1 MLGGIDVPT
10 MIQNTEIA
18 GMAYLGKEICGLAA
32 EGNVGFA
39 AAPIIYSADLAET
52 SVPANTPFHITAKL
66 NRISSR
72 MVAFN
77 SGSGVGI
84 AQGNV
89 SITELQDGT
98 KEYHSTIA
106 FGTTGL
112 RSIDFYARD
121 ANNNQSVGCITKT
134 IAITANAN
142 TSSQADVDKPI
153 NV

>member
-1 MLGGIDVPT
+1 
-10 MIQNTEIA
+10 
-18 GMAYLGKEICGLAA
+18 MAYLGKEICGLEAG
-32 EGNVGFA
+32 GNVGFA
-39 AAPIIYSADLAET
+39 AAPIIYSVSLAET

-84 AQGNV
+84 AQGNA

-98 KEYHSTIA
+98 KEYRSTIA
-106 FGTTGL
+106 FGTPGL
-112 RSIDFYARD
+112 RSINFYARD
-121 ANNNQSVGCITKT
+121 ASNNQSISCITKT
-134 IAITANAN
+134 ITITANVN
-142 TSSQADVDKPI
+142 NSSQTDVDNSI